1 MKIKLEINAKYKELE
16 IHICHEKNAEEV
28 AVSYQTIKD
37 AFDTCLLA
45 YDGTEVVPL
54 SSHQIIRIFSEDK
67 KVYVATD
74 KGQYRLRERLYELEE
89 KLDGTRF
96 LRFPT
101 LKL

>member
-54 SSHQIIRIFSEDK
+54 SGHQIIRIFSEDK